1 MSRDAGRSTVTY
13 MDKSAHF
20 AEVDAVRE
28 YASTLSQQQ
37 LQCRD
42 FGHNWRPHTAER
54 RADGGYDRSLIC
66 RCRTR
71 RVQVLDQWGR
81 VVSSQYAYPDGY
93 EMPRGIGRISAD
105 DKGVL
110 RLASIEHT
118 LQADTHKTT
127 GQAAPKKT
135 AKRAPTRKTAAGRAP
150 AKSTDAKAVKK
161 APAKSAAV
169 KAVKKTTA
177 KSTAAKAAKRT
188 TAGRK
193 AAG

>member
-1 MSRDAGRSTVTY
+1 MSRDAGQSTVAC
-13 MDKSAHF
+13 MNESAHF
-20 AEVDAVRE
+20 AEVDAVRR

-42 FGHNWRPHTAER
+42 FGHNWRPHTAAR
-54 RADGGYDRSLIC
+54 RADGGYDRSLVC

-118 LQADTHKTT
+118 LEASMQKSSGQASAKKTVKQASAKKTT
-127 GQAAPKKT
+127 
-135 AKRAPTRKTAAGRAP
+135 AGRAP
-150 AKSTDAKAVKK
+150 ARPAKAAKK
-161 APAKSAAV
+161 APAKS
-169 KAVKKTTA
+169 
-177 KSTAAKAAKRT
+177 SAAKAA
-188 TAGRK
+188 RK
-193 AAG
+193 APTRRKATG